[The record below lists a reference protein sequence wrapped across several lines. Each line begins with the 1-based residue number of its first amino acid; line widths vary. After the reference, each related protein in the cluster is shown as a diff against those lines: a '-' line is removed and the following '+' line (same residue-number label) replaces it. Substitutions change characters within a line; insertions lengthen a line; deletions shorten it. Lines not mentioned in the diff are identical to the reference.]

1 MQAMVTTTTGK
12 WRGVLSLILAG
23 FVGAGCASTRIPQ
36 APGLEWVAVEGGQFT
51 MGDVWT
57 GLDPDATPVHVVY
70 VGNLW
75 ASRYETTW
83 DQYDWYTSVTGLPPH
98 LPDIEDRGARAV
110 HGVSWAEAVAFCSF
124 VGGRLPTEPEW
135 EFLAAGGARKQRYP
149 GTNNPDE
156 TADFVRSH
164 DSSIAESFFVG
175 SKKPNAFGLYDM
187 GGNVAEWTAEY
198 YANYPEPGA
207 EPEWFDLENFDMR
220 ILRGGSYAQNTPAAR
235 TARRAGTLQDVRS
248 AIIGFRCVRNR

>member
-1 MQAMVTTTTGK
+1 MHLIRNRHCTV
-12 WRGVLSLILAG
+12 VLWAVAVV
-23 FVGAGCASTRIPQ
+23 VGAGCASTHIPE

-57 GLDPDATPVHVVY
+57 GMDPDATPVHLVQIDD
-70 VGNLW
+70 LW
-75 ASRYETTW
+75 VSRYETTW
-83 DQYDWYTSVTGLPPH
+83 DQYDWYTSVTGVPRHMPKM
-98 LPDIEDRGARAV
+98 EDRGMRAV
-110 HGVSWAEAVAFCSF
+110 HSVTWAEAVAFCAY

-135 EFLAAGGARKQRYP
+135 EFLAAGGVRKERYP
-149 GTNNPDE
+149 GTNIPDD
-156 TADFVRSH
+156 AGDYVRSH

-187 GGNVAEWTAEY
+187 GGNVAEWIADY
-198 YANYPEPGA
+198 YPKYPQPGI

-235 TARRAGTLQDVRS
+235 TAKRAGTLQDVRS
-248 AIIGFRCVRNR
+248 EMNGFRCVRDR